1 MCFCLY
7 NLLNQAVC
15 QMNFEKK
22 KVKKKSKKKIQ
33 NKRDMSKF
41 EIDKRL
47 VYKIDENVEMNKYKS
62 LHDECNRII

>member
-1 MCFCLY
+1 
-7 NLLNQAVC
+7 
-15 QMNFEKK
+15 
-22 KVKKKSKKKIQ
+22 VKKKSKKKIQ